1 MLKFI
6 IYEDDEEYVNGYTE
20 VINKMMINYNYDYRI
35 LKFSK
40 LTKKLKDEIANN
52 SNEKIYIL
60 HVEMP
65 DMSGLELASKI
76 RNNDWKSIIMFSTGY
91 SQYKNDVFCMRLYAL
106 NYIVKNYDYKTTLM
120 ETLNDALKALRKNDL
135 LIYTFIYVVYRIPVK
150 DIIYIEKAALGKK
163 NYIVTLDG
171 GEYEIAGS
179 MNSLQERLGDR
190 FYRSHKSCLV
200 NLDNIKSINYSENT
214 ITFINDEEIDLLS
227 VRCKRGIKQVCK
239 K

>member
-20 VINKMMINYNYDYRI
+20 VINKMMMNYNYDYRI

-40 LTKKLKDEIANN
+40 VTKKLKDEIVNT
-52 SNEKIYIL
+52 SDEKIYIL
-60 HVEMP
+60 DVEMP
-65 DMSGLELASKI
+65 DVSGLELASRI
-76 RNNDWKSIIMFSTGY
+76 RNKDWKSIIIFSTNY
-91 SQYKNDVFCMRLYAL
+91 SQYKNDVFCMRLLAL
-106 NYIVKNYDYKTTLM
+106 NYIVKNYDYKNDLT
-120 ETLNDALKALRKNDL
+120 ETLNDALKVLGKNDL
-135 LIYTFIYVVYRIPVK
+135 LIYTFNYVVYRIPIK

-163 NYIVTLDG
+163 NYIVTIDG

-214 ITFINDEEIDLLS
+214 ITFINDEEIDMLS